1 MKKIFTI
8 VIVLMGILSC
18 SCVKEVDRQ
27 NSDVRIIESTT
38 IQEKDTV
45 INDKETYYGKHKNQ
59 KYIWEDKTIL
69 SVDVRYAKDGEELFR
84 KTKGTVNI
92 RKNKKNGNFILYLTT
107 NDKEFS
113 GKMFS
118 TFIIKQDKI
127 YEKKEKEYLVFQ
139 KKGKVFADNAGEEMK
154 IINKK
159 NKIVFNRVNNNIESG
174 FNEYIEFSKGGDILY
189 YRTQYGVGRDFFEIN
204 FMYNW

>member
-18 SCVKEVDRQ
+18 SCGKEVDRQ

-204 FMYNW
+204 FMYN

>member
-1 MKKIFTI
+1 
-8 VIVLMGILSC
+8 
-18 SCVKEVDRQ
+18 
-27 NSDVRIIESTT
+27 
-38 IQEKDTV
+38 
-45 INDKETYYGKHKNQ
+45 
-59 KYIWEDKTIL
+59 
-69 SVDVRYAKDGEELFR
+69 
-84 KTKGTVNI
+84 
-92 RKNKKNGNFILYLTT
+92 
-107 NDKEFS
+107 
-113 GKMFS
+113 MFS

-204 FMYNW
+204 FMYN